1 MAYALLHIFFKNRHT
16 NLRQL
21 QNSQK
26 PKLNCEKLTK
36 DMKDD
41 YEEFHNCLT
50 DLKEKEKKV
59 WHIWIVQ

>member
-1 MAYALLHIFFKNRHT
+1 MSSTVASDTQRERVLNVFVNFE
-16 NLRQL
+16 QL
-21 QNSQK
+21 K
-26 PKLNCEKLTK
+26 E
-36 DMKDD
+36 D